1 MHCSKEKPSRWH
13 LYSSLSPVETTAVGG
28 HKLVGVYAYAN
39 SLSWFHVHT
48 YVHAYVHTYMHTYIC
63 TCIRT
68 YVHAY
73 VHMYMH
79 TYIHLHIYTHA
90 HMCLCCTYV
99 YIWHDVHTYSTYLVF
114 LLPLTSAGQ
123 TGQCLHRCHMP
134 LKFSVHLLHTTHTH
148 GIHTYAYMM
157 YSQMQVTNTPP

>member
-1 MHCSKEKPSRWH
+1 MHCSKKKPSRWH
-13 LYSSLSPVETTAVGG
+13 LYSSLSPVGTTAVGG

-39 SLSWFHVHT
+39 SLSWFHV
-48 YVHAYVHTYMHTYIC
+48 
-63 TCIRT
+63 RT
-68 YVHAY
+68 Y

-90 HMCLCCTYV
+90 HMFLCCMYV

-123 TGQCLHRCHMP
+123 TGQCLHRCRMP

-148 GIHTYAYMM
+148 GIRTYTCM
-157 YSQMQVTNTPP
+157 YVLTDASHKYTAIESKGRHQR